1 MDVKAEE
8 IPRVCQGESSH
19 SGYCNLGIPTIC
31 FLLSKKIIHEL
42 EIEWVRELNKS
53 NGLESLSQSFS
64 QGYPQQ
70 LRSAHHSSHFSPPK
84 NEINLNSSG
93 NYACIYMS
101 FNIKWHIDTL
111 IFFIRHINTLKK
123 FIRHINT
130 TFFLKWHIN
139 TKIKLSDIHMFYKW
153 QHMSFNINKTY
164 IHISYFIYMSHKF

>member
-84 NEINLNSSG
+84 NESNLNSSG

-101 FNIKWHIDTL
+101 FNIKWHI
-111 IFFIRHINTLKK
+111 
-123 FIRHINT
+123 
-130 TFFLKWHIN
+130 N
-139 TKIKLSDIHMFYKW
+139 TKVKLSEIHMFYKW

-164 IHISYFIYMSHKF
+164 IHISYFIYMSHNF